1 MAEVEDDAPV
11 APETE
16 VTGQDEADAEEE
28 SDSK

>member
-16 VTGQDEADAEEE
+16 VAGDEDAADTEGDE
-28 SDSK
+28 